1 LQNNS
6 NIFTAESSK
15 DEDGI
20 VTGCVRNTNTY
31 FLYVANETVVSR
43 LGLIAKYSDYIFI
56 RLRFT
61 ARCH

>member
-20 VTGCVRNTNTY
+20 VKGCVRNTNTY

-43 LGLIAKYSDYIFI
+43 LGL
-56 RLRFT
+56 
-61 ARCH
+61 